1 VQQVASLGLLEAAA
15 DQGLK
20 GSLLVIAGAAADIG
34 THWPVVE
41 EAILGR
47 DPENLLLRDPK
58 ISRFHASVTRQ
69 GESYALTDM
78 DSTNGTLLNGEPV
91 HGEVPIR
98 EGDRI
103 RIGRTVIR
111 FMLVDSTEA
120 ACLQQMAHLAGTD
133 PLTGLIAK
141 HRFDSLLGDAFE
153 AAVEAGGT
161 LSVLMLDMDGL
172 KAINTQHG
180 HQLGAHTISQVG
192 ALIGRLVGHQGEAC
206 RFGGDEFSVML
217 QDAPLGVAVRVAE
230 RIRQTVEETAFV
242 LGELEARP
250 TISIGAAE
258 LAPEMSRV
266 GQLVAAA
273 DRALYRAK
281 DKGRNCVCD

>member
-1 VQQVASLGLLEAAA
+1 MQQVASLGLLEAAI

-34 THWPVVE
+34 THWPVVDS
-41 EAILGR
+41 ATLGR
-47 DPENLLLRDPK
+47 EPENLVLRDPK
-58 ISRFHASVTRQ
+58 ISRCHASVIRE
-69 GESYALTDM
+69 GDGYVLVDL
-78 DSTNGTLLNGEPV
+78 DSTNGTLLNGQPV
-91 HGEVPIR
+91 TGRLPLK

-103 RIGRTVIR
+103 GIGRTVIR
-111 FMLVDSTEA
+111 FMLVDGTEA
-120 ACLQQMAHLAGTD
+120 ACLERMSHLAGTD

-141 HRFDSLLGDAFE
+141 HRFDSLLADAFE
-153 AAVEAGGT
+153 AATNSGGA

-172 KAINTQHG
+172 KAINTRHG

-192 ALIGRLVGHQGEAC
+192 GLIGRLVGHQGEAC

-217 QDAPLGVAVRVAE
+217 PDAPLGVALRVGE
-230 RIRQTVEETAFV
+230 RIRQTVEETAFR

-250 TISIGAAE
+250 TISIGVAE
-258 LAPEMSRV
+258 LGPEMSRV

-273 DRALYRAK
+273 DQALYRAK
-281 DKGRNCVCD
+281 DKGRNCVSD